1 MFVPEKNYVVYVY
14 GEISS
19 EGAVMFSENKDV
31 EYFVEKSGGYKKFA
45 DNESIYILHPN
56 GESQLYR
63 SKKHF

>member
-1 MFVPEKNYVVYVY
+1 
-14 GEISS
+14 
-19 EGAVMFSENKDV
+19 MFSENKDV

-63 SKKHF
+63 SKRNIFESKSS